1 MVVTARTGT
10 STSAHERACGH
21 VKSHDAGGVG
31 GTLAPAG
38 RTAGRRPWRVR
49 SHRRRTRRWSWWL
62 AAGRLGL
69 LFAAG
74 AAPVLAIPVHVAGV
88 LPLTISSRYVA
99 LPLALA
105 AAALVAE
112 RSRQSGWAV
121 R

>member
-1 MVVTARTGT
+1 MSRSCATNLLPPSRTTVLRKSPMGVTAAPAALE
-10 STSAHERACGH
+10 SAHEKACGP

-49 SHRRRTRRWSWWL
+49 SHRRKTRRWSWLL

-74 AAPVLAIPVHVAGV
+74 AAPVLGIPVQVSG
-88 LPLTISSRYVA
+88 A
-99 LPLALA
+99 LP
-105 AAALVAE
+105 
-112 RSRQSGWAV
+112 
-121 R
+121 